1 MTAQR
6 PDKHGLKAGGSSTH
20 KHRLGGEIL
29 CLHVR
34 IPVKPHLFRL
44 DEPLEGRQ
52 QLRHPEG
59 DTKERS
65 VGGFRQACAEPGRA
79 SERWVGG

>member
-6 PDKHGLKAGGSSTH
+6 PEKRGQKAGWSSTH

-34 IPVKPHLFRL
+34 IPVKPHLLRL

-65 VGGFRQACAEPGRA
+65 VGGFWQARAEPGRV
-79 SERWVGG
+79 SERRVGG